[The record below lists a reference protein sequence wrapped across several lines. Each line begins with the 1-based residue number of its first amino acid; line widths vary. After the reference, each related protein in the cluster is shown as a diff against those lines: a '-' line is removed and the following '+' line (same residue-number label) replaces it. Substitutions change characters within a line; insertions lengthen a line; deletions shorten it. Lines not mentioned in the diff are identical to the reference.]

1 MTRPSGQERGSRWEF
16 GGSDCELRCEVN
28 ERKRGKI
35 LEGRREVGEATVMEV
50 LLCARARVQ
59 WQNCRSETVA
69 GH

>member
-1 MTRPSGQERGSRWEF
+1 M
-16 GGSDCELRCEVN
+16 EVVTVSLDVKSMK
-28 ERKRGKI
+28 EKEEKYWRE
-35 LEGRREVGEATVMEV
+35 EGEVGEATVMEC